1 MSTDSTFQPLKG
13 YRVVDFSQ
21 VLAGP
26 YATYQLG
33 LLGAEIIKVENIES
47 GDWTRPA
54 PANAEF
60 DGMGVG
66 YMTQG
71 ANKRSIA
78 LNLKTP
84 KGVEIINRLIATA
97 DVFVENFRPGTAA
110 RLGFGWDDV
119 KSVNDRI
126 VYCSISAYGQDGPL
140 SKRAAYD
147 HVVQGMCGVMTTTG
161 TPETIPNKVGAPYVD
176 YATGLNAAFAIL
188 SAILQAKVDGKP
200 HRVDVSML
208 DSAMLLM
215 SSLVCETATLGT
227 DHGAYGNEAWS
238 RSPSSGA
245 FETTNGLLMIA
256 ANNER
261 QFQQLCLAID
271 RQDIL
276 GDGRW
281 ADSITR
287 GQHRDSLREQIEQTI
302 ARQSADFWE
311 QKLEEYGVPAARVRS
326 VREAVDSPQ
335 LEARGLIKM
344 TQVPG
349 IETPVGLPTLGFKAD
364 FNNVSPTS
372 PPPRL
377 GADTGAILKELGLQH
392 KLDQLIADG
401 IVRCD

>member
-1 MSTDSTFQPLKG
+1 MFQPLKG
-13 YRVVDFSQ
+13 HRVVDFSQ

-54 PANAEF
+54 PANPEF
-60 DGMGVG
+60 DGMGIG
-66 YMTQG
+66 YLTQG
-71 ANKRSIA
+71 ANKRSLA

-84 KGVEIINRLIATA
+84 EGVEIINRLIASA

-110 RLGFGWDDV
+110 RLGFSWEDV
-119 KSVNDRI
+119 SAVNDRI
-126 VYCSISAYGQDGPL
+126 VYCSISAYGQDGP
-140 SKRAAYD
+140 
-147 HVVQGMCGVMTTTG
+147 G

-188 SAILQAKVDGKP
+188 SAILQAKLDGKA

-245 FETTNGLLMIA
+245 FETTDGLLMIA

-261 QFQQLCLAID
+261 QFRQLCTALD
-271 RQDIL
+271 REDIL
-276 GDGRW
+276 TDARW
-281 ADSITR
+281 ADAQER
-287 GQHRDSLREQIEQTI
+287 RHHRDALRDQIETAI
-302 ARQSADFWE
+302 AAESAEYWE
-311 QKLEEYGVPAARVRS
+311 RKLEAHGVPASRVRS
-326 VREAVDSPQ
+326 VHEAVNSPQ
-335 LEARGLIKM
+335 LEARGLVAM
-344 TQVPG
+344 TNVPG
-349 IETPVGLPTLGFKAD
+349 IAAPVGLPTLGFKAD
-364 FNNVSPTS
+364 FDNVVPDC

-377 GADTGAILKELGLQH
+377 GADTAAILQELGMDTVEINALV
-392 KLDQLIADG
+392 AGG
-401 IVRCD
+401 IVRCG